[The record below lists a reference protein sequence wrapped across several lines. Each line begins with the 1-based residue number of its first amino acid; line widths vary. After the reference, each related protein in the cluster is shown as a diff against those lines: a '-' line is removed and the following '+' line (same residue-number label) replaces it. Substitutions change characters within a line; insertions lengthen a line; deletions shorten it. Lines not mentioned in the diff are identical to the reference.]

1 MSSLQLKT
9 VLHFQMIMAMETAQ
23 QRFQQRRAFSALA
36 EDRVQLPT
44 PVWLFTTT
52 YNSSSWGSD
61 ALSWPPRALHACGA
75 QVYMQAK
82 THTHKK

>member
-23 QRFQQRRAFSALA
+23 QWFHQRRAFSALA

-44 PVWLFTTT
+44 SVWPFTTT
-52 YNSSSWGSD
+52 YNSSS
-61 ALSWPPRALHACGA
+61 
-75 QVYMQAK
+75 
-82 THTHKK
+82 